1 MEGGKRALAGD
12 AKKEGKNVNPVQH
25 MMIQEEII
33 HKEVAFQRT
42 QAQREYTINPFTM
55 ALVSEKPN
63 HVTPKDPFK
72 TQKQSDKAKEVPL
85 NDDVVDRAFRLEA
98 MRRKIQSAAMQPRQ
112 KYPFAQ
118 TSSQEVGWNATPLIK
133 KSQISKDLWTFN
145 RKKTPITGYAEEYV
159 TLTKLNPFAVKDR

>member
-1 MEGGKRALAGD
+1 MEGGKRALAED

-63 HVTPKDPFK
+63 HVTPNDPFK

-133 KSQISKDLWTFN
+133 KS
-145 RKKTPITGYAEEYV
+145 
-159 TLTKLNPFAVKDR
+159 